1 MTEEELKKLFNA
13 ARNQDPI
20 IPAKSVLDSAA
31 ISGNS
36 FIATLSRWLK
46 PLGIAAGIV
55 FVSVLCYRGMT
66 KTSSEITSAKND
78 SLQSANLQTSTN
90 NSLSSSSNTTDD
102 SLNNLNTLTPVTQ
115 IESSIYNRPYN
126 SGNSNSNN
134 YSKNNTPKDTLKGDL
149 QKLYA
154 LTSKPSEYHTINCDK
169 DTVLIASEGSRFFI
183 ESNSFSDSSGK
194 IITGKITF
202 EVKECYSTSDFLREG
217 LSTATKDGE
226 MYLETGGM
234 FYMQASKNNSKLALR
249 EGYEIGFTPNYE
261 TPDRMNLYYGERD
274 TQNNIAWELDKVG
287 KIPSPV
293 LIAMRGRYGGVL
305 NPWFYKNYR
314 LQKETMLALYDT
326 TWLTHFTSYF
336 GKIYGNRSCSDQ
348 TGAFL
353 VACESFNRQI
363 APQLVTLPEIKPVS
377 FMSEFT
383 FRGMSKNQYAF
394 AHDKGFIDSFKN
406 YLAPAFTRYV
416 DVPQF
421 FPRTL
426 GWCNIDCVPRD
437 MLKQWNDYQALP
449 KSKLTFSIPNKLQVK
464 AYLYMPAYRSVAT
477 SVNTSGDLVFENI
490 PDNHE
495 AYLVITSLKDDVF
508 YMYKKEFNTNSY
520 KEITLELEQTDDAE
534 TYLAWLQNALPKS
547 TQAL

>member
-1 MTEEELKKLFNA
+1 MTEEELQKLFDA

-31 ISGNS
+31 INGSS
-36 FIATLSRWLK
+36 FMAKISKWLK

-66 KTSSEITSAKND
+66 KTSSEIASSKND
-78 SLQSANLQTSTN
+78 SLQSANSQTSTN
-90 NSLSSSSNTTDD
+90 NSLLPSSNTSDD
-102 SLNNLNTLTPVTQ
+102 SLNNLNTSTPSTQ
-115 IESSIYNRPYN
+115 IESSIYKSPFY
-126 SGNSNSNN
+126 SGSSNTKN
-134 YSKNNTPKDTLKGDL
+134 YSKNNTPKDTVKGDL
-149 QKLYA
+149 LKLYS
-154 LTSKPSEYHTINCDK
+154 LTSKPSEFHTINCDK
-169 DTVLIASEGSRFFI
+169 DTVLIASEGSKFFI
-183 ESNSFSDSSGK
+183 ESSSFIDSSGK
-194 IITGKITF
+194 IITGTITF
-202 EVKECYSTSDFLREG
+202 EVKECYSTYDFLREG
-217 LSTATKDGE
+217 LSTATTDGK

-234 FYMQASKNNSKLALR
+234 FYMQASKNNSKLSLR
-249 EGYEIGFTPNYE
+249 KGYEIGFTPNYE
-261 TPDRMNLYYGERD
+261 TPERMNLYYGNRD

-326 TWLTHFTSYF
+326 TWQTHFTSYF

-348 TGAFL
+348 TGAIL
-353 VACESFNRQI
+353 EACENFNDYL
-363 APQLVTLPEIKPVS
+363 APQIVTFPEIKVVS

-426 GWCNIDCVPRD
+426 GWCNLDGVPRA
-437 MLKQWNDYQALP
+437 MVKQWNDYNALP

-477 SVNTSGDLVFENI
+477 SVNTTSDLVFENV

-495 AYLVITSLKDDVF
+495 AYLIITSLKDDVF
-508 YMYKKEFNTNSY
+508 YMYKKEFNTNTY
-520 KEITLELEQTDDAE
+520 KEIALELEQTDDAE

-547 TQAL
+547 NQAL